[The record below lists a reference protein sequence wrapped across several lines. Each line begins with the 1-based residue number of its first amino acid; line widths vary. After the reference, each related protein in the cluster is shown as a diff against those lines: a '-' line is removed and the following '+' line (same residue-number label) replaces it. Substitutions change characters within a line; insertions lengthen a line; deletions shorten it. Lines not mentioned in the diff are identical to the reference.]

1 MAVPPMAGKVLDPV
15 SLALYGFMGSAILLQ
30 GHRLGV
36 FQSLASAD
44 VGSGADALA
53 QTLALDGSTLERFL
67 RGAIAW
73 GLVEE
78 QAGGYRLS
86 ASARG
91 ALDPQSSQYLGP
103 LLEHFDSNTL
113 PLFRHLG
120 DAVGSGQAQWSKLA
134 QDASAPFDYLLAED
148 RGAAFHDAMWNL
160 SREPSA
166 ELVKLGVLG
175 DASSL
180 VDLGG
185 GIGTFAI
192 AAAQQHAELRA
203 VVFDLPAVEPHCL
216 ARISG
221 VGLASRVSFAP
232 GDFWSGELP
241 HADAYSLGFI
251 LSDWNDE
258 QSLQLLRRVRQTL
271 NPGGRVLVLDRLL
284 EASGAEPFA
293 AVMQDLAMLL
303 ETGGQH
309 RTAAQFQALLHEAGF
324 TRTQVIRSN
333 GEKHAVIGYL

>member
-1 MAVPPMAGKVLDPV
+1 MALPPMVGKVLDPV

-36 FQSLASAD
+36 FQALANAD
-44 VGSGADALA
+44 VGTGADALA
-53 QTLALDGSTLERFL
+53 KKLALDGATLGRFL
-67 RGAIAW
+67 RGAVAW

-78 QAGGYRLS
+78 HEGGYRLS
-86 ASARG
+86 TSACG
-91 ALDPQSSQYLGP
+91 ALDSQSPQYLGP
-103 LLEHFDSNTL
+103 LLEHFESNTL

-120 DAVGSGQAQWSKLA
+120 DALGSGQAQWSKLA
-134 QDASAPFDYLLAED
+134 QDALAPFDYLLAED

-166 ELVKLGVLG
+166 ELVRLGVLG

-192 AAAQQHAELRA
+192 AAAQQHAALRA

-216 ARISG
+216 ARVSG

-232 GDFWSGELP
+232 GDFWAAELP
-241 HADAYSLGFI
+241 RADAYSLGFI

-258 QSLQLLRRVRQTL
+258 QSLQLLRRVRQAL

-284 EASGAEPFA
+284 EESGAEPFS

-309 RTAAQFQALLHEAGF
+309 RTSTQFQALLHEAGF
-324 TRTQVIRSN
+324 TRTQVIRSS